1 MINNK
6 VRVVIIDSGID
17 RSKNNLKDNVIEAI
31 SIKINSKG
39 YIEKTKESV
48 ANNDHGTLVA
58 SCIKYICNDAEFI
71 DINILDKNLTTDGRV
86 LLKALEEAINHNPDI
101 VHLSLGTTKFKY
113 WFPLKRIVRKL
124 RKNNIIVVSAA
135 NNYGLKSYPAYLK
148 GVVGVKGKEVDDLN
162 WHTYEDG
169 FYYAPYKLPKEL
181 CYEESQVKI
190 RGTSI
195 AAAYITGYVC
205 EYVKSGNKN
214 IIF

>member
-17 RSKNNLKDNVIEAI
+17 RSKNNLKDNVMEAI
-31 SIKINSKG
+31 SIKINSRG
-39 YIEKTKESV
+39 YIEKTEKSMT
-48 ANNDHGTLVA
+48 NNEHGTLVA
-58 SCIKYICNDAEFI
+58 SCIKYIYDNVELI
-71 DINILDKNLTTDGRV
+71 DINILDKSLTTDGRV
-86 LLKALEEAINHNPDI
+86 LLKALEESINYNPDI

-148 GVVGVKGKEVDDLN
+148 GVVGVKGREVDDLN
-162 WHTYEDG
+162 WHIYEDG

-181 CYEESQVKI
+181 CYKKNQEKI

-195 AAAYITGYVC
+195 AAAYITGYFC
-205 EYVKSGNKN
+205 KYVKNGNKN